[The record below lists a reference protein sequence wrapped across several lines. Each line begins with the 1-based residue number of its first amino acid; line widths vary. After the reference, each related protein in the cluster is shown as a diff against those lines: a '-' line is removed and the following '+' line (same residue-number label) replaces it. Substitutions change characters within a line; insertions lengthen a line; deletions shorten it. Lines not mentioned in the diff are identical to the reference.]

1 MKDERGSTRA
11 VLLNRRTGYLL
22 GDLEQQPGGPAPIW
36 KSLHS
41 ASVVWWRRQCEFG
54 IRHDASVPHRAGA
67 KALTRWLLA
76 GW

>member
-36 KSLHS
+36 KSFAFNLCGLV
-41 ASVVWWRRQCEFG
+41 AS
-54 IRHDASVPHRAGA
+54 
-67 KALTRWLLA
+67 TM
-76 GW
+76 